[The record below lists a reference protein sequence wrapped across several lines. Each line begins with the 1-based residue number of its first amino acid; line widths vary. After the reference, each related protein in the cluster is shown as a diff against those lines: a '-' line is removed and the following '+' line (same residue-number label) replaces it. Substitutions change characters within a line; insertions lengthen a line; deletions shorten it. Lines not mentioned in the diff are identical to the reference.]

1 VTVLRSI
8 AVPQELREAVSER
21 AWLDGMLAAERA
33 LANAEAAAGVIPA
46 DAAAA
51 IAAKCRAELYDW
63 DELAA
68 AGRAVANPAEPL
80 VRSLRAAVGGKAA
93 RWVHHGA
100 TSQDVV
106 DTAAMLVARSSLGLI
121 DRELVG
127 ANEAAAALTR
137 RHRSTP
143 AAGRTLLQPA
153 VPITFGLRAAG
164 WLISLCEGRRGL
176 RALELPAQ
184 LGGAAGTLAALQSSG
199 LDVLGLYARELGLV
213 EPVVPWH
220 AHRLPVMRIAAALDV
235 AAGALAKTALDIVL
249 LAGLGE
255 VAEASPGGS
264 STMPQKRNP
273 TGSVLARAC
282 AAQVHAHASTLLRG
296 EHELERA
303 AGAWQAEWDPL
314 SGALA
319 FTGGAAAA
327 VRQALEG
334 LEVDEPRLRAGLTA
348 DLVAERAVFL
358 LAEEHGRDEAHRL
371 VSEAGSE
378 LAGLDLPTGALD
390 PAGYLGSAEAFV
402 DRALARYE
410 EER

>member
-1 VTVLRSI
+1 VTVLWSI
-8 AVPQELREAVSER
+8 AVPLELREAVSGR

-33 LANAEAAAGVIPA
+33 LATAEASAGVIPA

-51 IAAKCRAELYDW
+51 IADKCRAELYDW
-63 DELAA
+63 NELAA
-68 AGRAVANPAEPL
+68 AGRGVANIAEPL
-80 VRSLRAAVGGKAA
+80 VRALRAAVGDEAA

-106 DTAAMLVARSSLGLI
+106 DTAAMLVSRTSLELI
-121 DRELVG
+121 DRELGG
-127 ANEAAAALTR
+127 AIEAAAALTR

-164 WLISLCEGRRGL
+164 WLAALCDARLDL

-184 LGGAAGTLAALQSSG
+184 LGGAAGTLAAFGDSG
-199 LDVLGLYARELGLV
+199 LDVLGRYARELGLV
-213 EPVVPWH
+213 EPAVTWH
-220 AHRLPVMRIAAALDV
+220 AVRLPVTRLAAAADV
-235 AAGALAKTALDIVL
+235 AAGVLAKVALDIVL

-264 STMPQKRNP
+264 STMPHKRNP
-273 TGSVLARAC
+273 ASSVLARAC
-282 AAQVHAHASTLLRG
+282 AAQVHGHAFVLLRG

-303 AGAWQAEWDPL
+303 AGAWQAEWDAL
-314 SGALA
+314 SGLLGY
-319 FTGGAAAA
+319 TGGAAAA
-327 VRQALEG
+327 VREALDG
-334 LEVDEPRLRAGLTA
+334 LIVDEARLRAGMTA
-348 DLVAERAVFL
+348 ELVAERAVFL
-358 LAEEHGRDEAHRL
+358 LAGEHGREEAHRL
-371 VSEAGSE
+371 VSEVGSE
-378 LAGLDLPTGALD
+378 LTALGLPEDALD
-390 PAGYLGSAEAFV
+390 PAAYLGSAEAFV